1 MYADRVQETT
11 TGTGTGT
18 LTLAGAA
25 TGMRSFNAAF
35 GVGPM
40 FAYAIA
46 GGAEWEVGLGYL
58 SASTTLVRATVL
70 SSSNADALVNFS
82 AGSKDV
88 FNTVPADLLG
98 SGALALAQPAARF
111 HFGV

>member
-25 TGMRSFNAAF
+25 TGMRSFNSAF

-58 SASTTLVRATVL
+58 SASTTLVRSIVL

-88 FNTVPADLLG
+88 FNTAPAMTLG
-98 SGALALAQPAARF
+98 TGQNAIAHPAARF